1 MALRSCFCGSSPLA
15 AARYQKQHSMRE
27 SGVWVCGGA
36 SFVTIE
42 SRVTALKL
50 RMEAEARDQHRPRKL
65 PATHVHRNS
74 SQRCFRG
81 GRFSVPSSSTTPAA
95 RFEGQKQQEVF
106 KSYSIRS
113 EVWRLWR
120 PKKSGTAR
128 SPRGCPE
135 PSRLEGH

>member
-1 MALRSCFCGSSPLA
+1 M
-15 AARYQKQHSMRE
+15 K
-27 SGVWVCGGA
+27 
-36 SFVTIE
+36 
-42 SRVTALKL
+42 
-50 RMEAEARDQHRPRKL
+50 AEAGAQNRPQNL

-113 EVWRLWR
+113 EVWRRWR
-120 PKKSGTAR
+120 PKKMGKTRAPPGRPQPPPVEGQGTAG
-128 SPRGCPE
+128 SFIKNCFKVFSG
-135 PSRLEGH
+135 G

>member
-1 MALRSCFCGSSPLA
+1 
-15 AARYQKQHSMRE
+15 
-27 SGVWVCGGA
+27 
-36 SFVTIE
+36 
-42 SRVTALKL
+42 
-50 RMEAEARDQHRPRKL
+50 MEAEARDQHRPRKL

-120 PKKSGTAR
+120 PKKAGQPGAPR
-128 SPRGCPE
+128 SRPE
-135 PSRLEGH
+135 PFRLGGHVPAVKLIKNWLRVVAAGMNDR

>member
-15 AARYQKQHSMRE
+15 AARYKKPHSRRE

-50 RMEAEARDQHRPRKL
+50 QMEAEARDQHRPRKL

-81 GRFSVPSSSTTPAA
+81 GRFSVLSSSTTPAA

-120 PKKSGTAR
+120 PKNAGQTGA
-128 SPRGCPE
+128 PE
-135 PSRLEGH
+135 ACLNPAV